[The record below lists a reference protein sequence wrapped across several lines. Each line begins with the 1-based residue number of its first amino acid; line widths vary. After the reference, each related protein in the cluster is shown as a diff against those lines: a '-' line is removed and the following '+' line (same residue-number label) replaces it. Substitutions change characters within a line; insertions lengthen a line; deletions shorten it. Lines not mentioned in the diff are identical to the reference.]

1 MLLKV
6 ILGDG
11 AVVCGLPVVFESL
24 CEKKGGGP
32 DGQRNWFKGGRR
44 NWKARHLRLT
54 SRWLQYLDAPLPAG
68 VLKGSKEICPEWT
81 VSYNSKHANAI
92 VIECSGE
99 EVLNVRF
106 ASQEVEPA
114 AAPLSRL
121 SHVIFTIICSSA
133 ASGRTFLKKQRRIQN
148 RDSDNFLRSMVTQAW
163 AHSPMLVQR
172 GAASSL
178 STNAVLCKCRM
189 LQSK

>member
-1 MLLKV
+1 VLLKV

-121 SHVIFTIICSSA
+121 SHVIFSIYHHLQLCREWKDILEETASNSKPRQRQFSSFNGD
-133 ASGRTFLKKQRRIQN
+133 ASLGT
-148 RDSDNFLRSMVTQAW
+148 
-163 AHSPMLVQR
+163 
-172 GAASSL
+172 
-178 STNAVLCKCRM
+178 
-189 LQSK
+189 